1 LRNAIRV
8 LSRHAKDCYTMTSVV
23 SLVSL
28 LVCLLTA
35 GTADAGY
42 QYCIVG
48 AGPAGLQLAQLM
60 KAASSS
66 YAVLER
72 SPIAGSFFQSYPRH
86 GKLISINKRWVD
98 SRNTEY
104 AMRHDWN
111 SLLTEG
117 SEPLLFRSYSQELFP
132 PREAMVAY
140 LNDYWRVNNLNVH
153 FNTTVIDV
161 TRSTDGNGFRV
172 STRHASGSEKIY
184 KCEVIVMATGLPNLR
199 PGEFPGHE
207 YTVGYDSVSLNRSD
221 FDGKRLLIIGKG
233 NSGFETAQHVYGQ
246 TRLTHL
252 VGRQPV
258 RFAWSTHYVGDLR
271 AVNNELLDTYQLK
284 SLDGLFE
291 FDSVNIIK
299 NARGELCLV
308 NDDEEKL
315 KSPDSTWD
323 TDSRQY
329 CYDLAVRATGF
340 VWDSRPTAKL
350 NVTSV
355 FRGKYP
361 RVGNNFESVD
371 APGIYFAGAGVH
383 SLDFRQSAGGFVH
396 GFRYTARALQRLLR
410 VKHQGERWPAALV
423 DRPLVGLLDALVR
436 RINEGSGTYQMLSFL
451 GDIVLLNRDR
461 TAFTLLEEVPV
472 RLLNSLPQV
481 TGHPA
486 DGPVLVFVFEYGRNF
501 SGPRAD
507 TFHEDRASCEIHNAH
522 QCNFLHPV
530 IYQYDRLPSDSADS
544 RAKDG
549 GKSGLPKPDRLLHLM
564 EDFYTNFRQ
573 GQQLLPLA
581 AFLEAAVIA
590 QPAAALS
597 VEHCS
602 LRALLA
608 GQWPQYCCQD
618 LQKSPKSTGTNAF
631 GGVLSCWSA

>member
-1 LRNAIRV
+1 
-8 LSRHAKDCYTMTSVV
+8 
-23 SLVSL
+23 L

-207 YTVGYDSVSLNRSD
+207 YTVATTRD

-233 NSGFETAQHVYGQ
+233 NSGFETAQH
-246 TRLTHL
+246 
-252 VGRQPV
+252 PV